1 MKCGRMIYLRSIPV
15 NKKRKYRYWSSK
27 GKKMSFFLL
36 AESDQESINM
46 LLLTSVQNSFE
57 RNTTVTLKRW
67 NKLIW
72 KLKNLTKRIR
82 QDVQFKLPI
91 QITLIAKP
99 QFNSV
104 LLTKVVIGGGGL
116 LKHRI
121 CMFFCHWQIHMMWL
135 KKLLNFSMILGIRN
149 H

>member
-116 LKHRI
+116 LKQRI
-121 CMFFCHWQIHMMWL
+121 GMFYCHWQIHMMWL